1 MSTFSSDEE
10 AVRVVNETCQF
21 LVNRRMSF
29 WAETEKQTKHHIT
42 MKSLIL
48 AQDER

>member
-1 MSTFSSDEE
+1 MSTSSIGEV
-10 AVRVVNETCQF
+10 VRVVNET
-21 LVNRRMSF
+21 LVNFSCKLQDVVLGK
-29 WAETEKQTKHHIT
+29 TEKQTKRNIT